1 MCPMNSPAET
11 TAEVNF
17 KATIAQLD
25 SPQAW
30 LMVAV
35 SFVALFSVYGVAY
48 SFGAF
53 FKPMAHEFGAGPSA
67 TSAVF
72 SITVCGWSILGWTSG
87 HLGDRIGP
95 RPVVIIG
102 AIAMGLG
109 LVMTSF
115 INHLW
120 VGYITYGIGVGVGI
134 AC

>member
-1 MCPMNSPAET
+1 MSSPFEQPAE
-11 TAEVNF
+11 AHL

-30 LMVAV
+30 LVVAV
-35 SFVALFSVYGVAY
+35 WFVALFTVYGVAY

-72 SITVCGWSILGWTSG
+72 SITVCLWSVLGWPAG
-87 HLGDRIGP
+87 HIADRIGP

-102 AIAMGLG
+102 AIAM
-109 LVMTSF
+109 
-115 INHLW
+115 
-120 VGYITYGIGVGVGI
+120 
-134 AC
+134 